1 MGDPGLQSLTV
12 TRMPVEAVIFDM
24 DGVIVESE
32 ALWDTAR
39 EALVKETGG
48 RWGAGAQE
56 AMMGMASHEW
66 SVFVRD
72 ELQVPMSAEDIS
84 RDVVGRLEA
93 LYREDLP
100 LIEGSAE
107 AVRAAAEL
115 WPVAIASSSNRELID
130 LIAELAGIAD
140 VLTTT
145 VSSEEAGRGKP
156 APDVF
161 LMAAE
166 QLGVDPANCV
176 VIEDSSNGIRA
187 GVAAGMKVIATPNK
201 DFPPS
206 QDALELATL
215 VLDRVADVTNQT
227 IEHAGNA

>member
-1 MGDPGLQSLTV
+1 
-12 TRMPVEAVIFDM
+12 MPVEAVIFDM

-32 ALWDTAR
+32 ALWDKAR
-39 EALVKETGG
+39 EDLVKETGG

-66 SVFVRD
+66 SVYVRD
-72 ELQVPMSAEDIS
+72 ELEVPMSAEEIS
-84 RDVVGRLEA
+84 RDVVARLEA

-107 AVRAAAEL
+107 AVHAAAEH

-130 LIAELAGIAD
+130 LIAELAGIHH
-140 VLTTT
+140 VLRTT

-156 APDVF
+156 SPDVF
-161 LMAAE
+161 LLAAE
-166 QLGVDPANCV
+166 QLGVEPENCV
-176 VIEDSSNGIRA
+176 VIEDSANGIRA
-187 GVAAGMKVIATPNK
+187 GVAAGMKVIAIPNR

-206 QDALELATL
+206 PDALDLATL
-215 VLDRVADVTNQT
+215 VIDRLPDLTNAT
-227 IEHAGNA
+227 IEHAGNS

>member
-1 MGDPGLQSLTV
+1 
-12 TRMPVEAVIFDM
+12 MPVDAVIFDM
-24 DGVIVESE
+24 DGVIVDSE
-32 ALWDTAR
+32 ALWDEAR
-39 EALVKETGG
+39 EDLVKETGG
-48 RWGAGAQE
+48 RWGTNSQE

-66 SVFVRD
+66 SVYVRD

-84 RDVVGRLEA
+84 REVVARLEA
-93 LYREDLP
+93 LYRADLP

-107 AVRAAAEL
+107 AVRAAAER

-140 VLTTT
+140 MLSTT

-176 VIEDSSNGIRA
+176 VIEDSANGIRA
-187 GVAAGMKVIATPNK
+187 GVAAGMKVIAAPNK

-206 QDALELATL
+206 QDALDLATL
-215 VLDRVADVTNQT
+215 VLDRVADITNQT
-227 IEHAGNA
+227 IEHAGNS

>member
-1 MGDPGLQSLTV
+1 
-12 TRMPVEAVIFDM
+12 MPVEAVIFDM

-32 ALWDTAR
+32 ALWDKAR
-39 EALVKETGG
+39 EDLVKETGG
-48 RWGAGAQE
+48 LWGANAQE

-66 SVFVRD
+66 SVYVRD
-72 ELQVPMSAEDIS
+72 ELQVPMSAEEIS

-107 AVRAAAEL
+107 AVHAAAEF

-130 LIAELAGIAD
+130 LIAELAGIHK
-140 VLTTT
+140 VLKTT

-156 APDVF
+156 SPDVF
-161 LMAAE
+161 LLAAE
-166 QLGVDPANCV
+166 QLGVDPENCV
-176 VIEDSSNGIRA
+176 VIEDSANGIRA
-187 GVAAGMKVIATPNK
+187 GVAAGMKVIAVPNR

-206 QDALELATL
+206 QEALDLATL
-215 VLDRVADVTNQT
+215 VIDRVTDLTNAT
-227 IEHAGNA
+227 IEHAGNS

>member
-1 MGDPGLQSLTV
+1 
-12 TRMPVEAVIFDM
+12 MPLEAVIFDM

-32 ALWDTAR
+32 ALWDKAR
-39 EALVKETGG
+39 EDLVKETGG
-48 RWGAGAQE
+48 RWGAGSQE

-66 SVFVRD
+66 SVYVRD

-84 RDVVGRLEA
+84 REVVARLEA

-107 AVRAAAEL
+107 AVRAAAEI

-130 LIAELAGIAD
+130 LIAELAGIDD
-140 VLTTT
+140 VLKAT

-161 LMAAE
+161 LMAAD
-166 QLGVDPANCV
+166 QLGVDPEKCV
-176 VIEDSSNGIRA
+176 VIEDSANGIRA
-187 GVAAGMKVIATPNK
+187 AVAAGMKVIAAPNR

-206 QDALELATL
+206 QDALDLATL
-215 VLDRVADVTNQT
+215 VIDRVSDLTNAT
-227 IEHAGNA
+227 IEHAGNS

>member
-1 MGDPGLQSLTV
+1 
-12 TRMPVEAVIFDM
+12 MPLEAVIFDM

-32 ALWDTAR
+32 ALWDRAR
-39 EALVKETGG
+39 EDLVRETGG
-48 RWGAGAQE
+48 RWGTGSQE

-66 SVFVRD
+66 SVYVRD
-72 ELQVPMSAEDIS
+72 ELQVPMSAEEIS
-84 RDVVGRLEA
+84 REVVARLEA

-107 AVRAAAEL
+107 AVRAAAEV

-130 LIAELAGIAD
+130 LISELAGIDD
-140 VLTTT
+140 VLKAT

-161 LMAAE
+161 LMAAD
-166 QLGVDPANCV
+166 QLGVEPASCV
-176 VIEDSSNGIRA
+176 VIEDSANGIRA
-187 GVAAGMKVIATPNK
+187 GVAAGMKVIAAPNR

-206 QDALELATL
+206 QDALDLATL
-215 VLDRVADVTNQT
+215 VIDRVADLTNAT
-227 IEHAGNA
+227 IEHAGNS

>member
-1 MGDPGLQSLTV
+1 
-12 TRMPVEAVIFDM
+12 MPVEAVIFDM

-39 EALVKETGG
+39 EDLVKETGG

-84 RDVVGRLEA
+84 RDVVGRLET

-107 AVRAAAEL
+107 AVRAASEL

-130 LIAELAGIAD
+130 LIAELAGIAN
-140 VLTTT
+140 VLKTT

-161 LMAAE
+161 LMAAQ
-166 QLGVDPANCV
+166 QLGVDPENCV
-176 VIEDSSNGIRA
+176 VIEDSANGIRA
-187 GVAAGMKVIATPNK
+187 GVAAGMKVIAVPNK

-206 QDALELATL
+206 QDALDLATL
-215 VLDRVADVTNQT
+215 VLDRVADLTNQT